1 MSAQD
6 RLARENLVN
15 SLVAGIAATGGVNA
29 ATATGAAQVE
39 VENNQVSVVDWAKR
53 TYESPVEDIARWAKE
68 FAGKVASSNG
78 QTPSSDADPLADATN
93 GGKPPTG
100 AAGAVVT
107 PALAGIVAAACAEGN
122 LGACASMAM
131 GAAATTPGYAPS
143 AATLN
148 NGNGDEQATD
158 SAAKGNPNIQ
168 FGANDNQSSH
178 TFRHVISGGYDATA
192 VQNAVTSDL
201 NNVRASLPQGQ
212 YTGTVVVNG
221 TTFTYSSYK
230 LPDGTINVGRI
241 TPPR

>member
-1 MSAQD
+1 LTGDPGKKSPTLFS
-6 RLARENLVN
+6 LAMQ
-15 SLVAGIAATGGVNA
+15 SIANGLNAIIGVGGGVPPA
-29 ATATGAAQVE
+29 ASPG
-39 VENNQVSVVDWAKR
+39 VVLA
-53 TYESPVEDIARWAKE
+53 ES
-68 FAGKVASSNG
+68 
-78 QTPSSDADPLADATN
+78 
-93 GGKPPTG
+93 
-100 AAGAVVT
+100 
-107 PALAGIVAAACAEGN
+107 
-122 LGACASMAM
+122 
-131 GAAATTPGYAPS
+131 AAATVVPKGLGYVPS
-143 AATLN
+143 TATLN

-158 SAAKGNPNIQ
+158 SAANGNPNIQ
-168 FGANDNQSSH
+168 FGANDNQSNH